1 MLFRIGQCLYVLKSN
16 LLPQLCKEDKE
27 NIFCKEYP
35 FETTYDNVIKSLFE
49 ELEKIPE
56 KLEEIRMKAISQQ

>member
-1 MLFRIGQCLYVLKSN
+1 
-16 LLPQLCKEDKE
+16 LCKEDKE

-56 KLEEIRMKAISQQ
+56 KLEEIRKKAISQQ